1 MSQSSGTNS
10 ATSAISLAAIT
21 AGAVA
26 AAVVIMS
33 IGSIV
38 TIISIGASI
47 NPGSQQTASNFI
59 DSNDGIQNV
68 AVLPV
73 AMQAT
78 NTGNFYKVNKKNNK
92 NKSFY
97 IDAILREESH
107 TISPDSEQNN
117 IEPKQQQPKLS
128 IKGNHVFA
136 SLNAEETHAE
146 LAAA

>member
-47 NPGSQQTASNFI
+47 NPGTQQTASNFT
-59 DSNDGIQNV
+59 DSTAGIRNV

-73 AMQAT
+73 EMQTTKA
-78 NTGNFYKVNKKNNK
+78 GNFYKVKKNNK

-97 IDAILREESH
+97 IDAILREDSH
-107 TISPDSEQNN
+107 TISPDSQQSSA
-117 IEPKQQQPKLS
+117 EPKEQQPKLS
-128 IKGNHVFA
+128 VKGNHVFA
-136 SLNAEETHAE
+136 SLNAKQTQT
-146 LAAA
+146 LIAAA

>member
-1 MSQSSGTNS
+1 MSQSTGTNS

-47 NPGSQQTASNFI
+47 NPGTQQTASNFF
-59 DSNDGIQNV
+59 DSNDGIRNV

-73 AMQAT
+73 EMQT
-78 NTGNFYKVNKKNNK
+78 TKGNFYKVKKNNK
-92 NKSFY
+92 NKNFY
-97 IDAILREESH
+97 IDAILREDSH
-107 TISPDSEQNN
+107 TISPDSSQNN
-117 IEPKQQQPKLS
+117 VEPKEQQPKLS

-136 SLNAEETHAE
+136 SLNAEDLQLE
-146 LAAA
+146 LAAV

>member
-1 MSQSSGTNS
+1 MSQSSGKNN

-38 TIISIGASI
+38 TIISIGSSI
-47 NPGSQQTASNFI
+47 NPGAQQTASNFI
-59 DSNDGIQNV
+59 DSNDGFRNV
-68 AVLPV
+68 AVLPIE
-73 AMQAT
+73 MQTT
-78 NTGNFYKVNKKNNK
+78 NTGNFHKVKKTNK

-97 IDAILREESH
+97 IDAILREDSH

-117 IEPKQQQPKLS
+117 AEPKEQQPKLS

-136 SLNAEETHAE
+136 SLNAEQMQLE

>member
-1 MSQSSGTNS
+1 MSQSSGKNS

-38 TIISIGASI
+38 TIISIGSSI
-47 NPGSQQTASNFI
+47 NPGAQQTASNFI
-59 DSNDGIQNV
+59 DSNDGFRNV

-73 AMQAT
+73 EMQTT
-78 NTGNFYKVNKKNNK
+78 NAGNFHKVKKTNK

-97 IDAILREESH
+97 IDAILREDSH
-107 TISPDSEQNN
+107 TISPDPEQNN
-117 IEPKQQQPKLS
+117 SEPKEQQPKLS

-136 SLNAEETHAE
+136 SLNAEAMQIEV
-146 LAAA
+146 AAA